1 MEFDPLVRFEDTA
14 TAFSY
19 KTNKE
24 LWRAHFV
31 FRVVNN
37 PIISK
42 ISTSAVKLAM
52 SLRLPVK
59 SIIKATVFEHFCGG
73 ETIEETNQTVLHLG
87 EFNVKTILDYS
98 VEGEKT
104 EDGFDLVTEEVLR
117 TFTTASQSSNIPFC
131 VFKVTGLAD
140 SALLEK
146 IQTGEGLSTEEI
158 SDFEKVKTRVDRICS
173 KAFALRIPV
182 LIDAEETWI
191 QDPIDALAYNMMR
204 KYNKEQPIIF
214 NTYQLYRADISA
226 KLKEA
231 LETSIRND
239 YFLGV
244 KLVRGAYME
253 KEAAR
258 AERMGYPDP
267 IQPSKEATDEA
278 FNHALKLCI
287 ENISKVSMVCGSHN
301 EYSNQYLTVLMKDTN
316 ISPSDNRVWFAQLLG
331 MSDNISFNLAKVGF
345 NVAKY
350 VPYGPVDSVMPY
362 LLRRAAENTSVA
374 GQSSRELS
382 LIRREVARRKS
393 NKG

>member
-1 MEFDPLVRFEDTA
+1 MEIDPLVRFDDTA

-19 KTNKE
+19 KSNKE
-24 LWRAHFV
+24 LRRAHFV

-37 PIISK
+37 PLISK
-42 ISTSAVKLAM
+42 ISTGVVRLAM

-59 SIIKATVFEHFCGG
+59 GIVRATVFEHFCGG
-73 ETIEETNQTVLHLG
+73 ETIEETRKTVEHLG

-104 EDGFDLVTEEVLR
+104 EKGFDLTTEEVLE

-146 IQTGEGLSTEEI
+146 IQAGEKLSVEEQ
-158 SDFEKVKTRVDRICS
+158 SDFEKVRQRVDMICAR
-173 KAFALRIPV
+173 AFALKIPV

-191 QDPIDALAYNMMR
+191 QDPIDKLAYDMML
-204 KYNKEQPIIF
+204 KYNREHLIIF
-214 NTYQLYRADISA
+214 NTYQLYRADMVDKLMEAIDTSA
-226 KLKEA
+226 RK
-231 LETSIRND
+231 D

-258 AERMGYPDP
+258 ADRLGYPDP
-267 IQPSKEATDEA
+267 IHSSKEATDEA
-278 FNHALKLCI
+278 FNKALKLCI
-287 ENISKVSMVCGSHN
+287 ENINMVSTVCGSHN
-301 EYSNQYLTVLMKDTN
+301 EYSNQYLTVLMKKSN
-316 ISPSDNRVWFAQLLG
+316 INPSDNRVWFAQLLG
-331 MSDNISFNLAKVGF
+331 MSDNISFNLAKAGF

-350 VPYGPVDSVMPY
+350 VPYGPVNSVMPY

-382 LIRREVARRKS
+382 LIRKEVARRKT